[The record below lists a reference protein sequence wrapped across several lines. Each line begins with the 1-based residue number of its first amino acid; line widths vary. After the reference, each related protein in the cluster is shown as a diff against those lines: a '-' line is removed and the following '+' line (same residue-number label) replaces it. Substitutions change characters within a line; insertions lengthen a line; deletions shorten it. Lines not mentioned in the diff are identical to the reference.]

1 MTTKTVQHT
10 PGPWTTS
17 RDAVPD
23 WHTQFTVCAES
34 DGERV
39 ATVFRNEANAPLI
52 AAAPRPFEPR
62 CTRSASAFAA
72 HAASSVR

>member
-34 DGERV
+34 DGER
-39 ATVFRNEANAPLI
+39 ESWI
-52 AAAPRPFEPR
+52 GD
-62 CTRSASAFAA
+62 
-72 HAASSVR
+72 AASGARMPSLRVAQGDEEYALRLGSDPRTQFDL